1 MKYDAMLS
9 NANCQK
15 SDVARLISS
24 RAIVFWDFD
33 GVIKDSVDV
42 KTEAFVRL
50 FSVYGANAAARIK
63 KHHEASGGV
72 SRYEKI
78 PIYLRWVGLPY
89 DKNHVDQFCSRFSDA
104 IFEAVVD
111 SPWVPGVKEYLLEH
125 YECQHFVL
133 VTASPQKEIESII
146 DKLGIAHYFR
156 QVYGTPAEKKSVI
169 AAVLREQKIEAA
181 DALMVGDSETDRSAA
196 DANQVLFLL
205 RRTTINQSLQ
215 SNYCGPQFEDLL

>member
-1 MKYDAMLS
+1 MKYDAMLP

-15 SDVARLISS
+15 SDAVDLISS

-33 GVIKDSVDV
+33 GVIKDSVNV

-50 FSVYGANAAARIK
+50 FSVYGPNIAARVK
-63 KHHEASGGV
+63 AHHETSGGV

-78 PIYLRWVGLPY
+78 PIYLRWVGLPC
-89 DKNHVDQFCSRFSDA
+89 DKNHVDEFCARFSDA
-104 IFEAVVD
+104 IFEAIVD

-125 YECQHFVL
+125 YEHQHFVL
-133 VTASPQKEIESII
+133 VTASPQKEIDSII
-146 DKLGIAHYFR
+146 DKLGIAHCFR
-156 QVYGTPAEKKSVI
+156 QVYGTPAEKKGVI
-169 AAVLREQKIEAA
+169 AAVLREQRIEAA